1 MNFSVVVP
9 LYNKARFIETSLRSV
24 LAQTLPAFE
33 VIVID
38 DGSTDGSAELVEAIG
53 GDRVRLIRQ
62 KNAGVSVT
70 RNRAIAAAKGEWVA
84 FLDGDDWYH
93 PQFLAYLARAH
104 RLCPE
109 ADFLATCVLTVSEAH
124 DQAVDDWLL
133 PEAFCE
139 IELIEDLPLR
149 WMKRQLFCTSSVAV
163 RRARLASMQPCFAEG
178 ESVGEDLDLWFR
190 LADETP
196 LALVHAPLAAYRRDV
211 TGSLSEKIRVDRQLP
226 PFLRRMRERA
236 LSGSMPDKRRRSAL
250 WFIAQQEI
258 TIARELLGAG
268 RRREALWWLM
278 QARRAVLGFR
288 WQMTLLMALFA
299 PAQLAQRWQRWRV
312 RSTETF
318 AQQGTLS

>member
-9 LYNKARFIETSLRSV
+9 LYNKSRFVLTALRSA

-33 VIVID
+33 VIVVD
-38 DGSTDGSAELVEAIG
+38 DGSTDGSADLVEAI
-53 GDRVRLIRQ
+53 DDARVRLIRQ
-62 KNAGVSVT
+62 ENSGVSVA
-70 RNRAIAAAKGEWVA
+70 RNRAIAAARGDWIA
-84 FLDGDDWYH
+84 FLDADDWYH
-93 PQFLAYLARAH
+93 PQFLSYLARAH

-109 ADFLATCVLTVSEAH
+109 ADFLATNVLTVSEAT
-124 DQAVDDWLL
+124 DEPVDWLL

-139 IELIEDLPLR
+139 IELVEDLPPR

-163 RRARLASMQPCFAEG
+163 RTARLASMQPCFAEG

-190 LADETP
+190 LAVETP

-211 TGSLSEKIRVDRQLP
+211 AGSLTEKITVDRQLP
-226 PFLRRMRERA
+226 PFLLRMRERA
-236 LSGSMPDKRRRSAL
+236 RNGDMPEWRRRSAL

-258 TIARELLGAG
+258 TIAREMLGAG
-268 RRREALWWLM
+268 KRREALWWLM
-278 QARRAVLGFR
+278 QARGAALGFR
-288 WQMTLLMALFA
+288 WQMTMLMALFA

-318 AQQGTLS
+318 AQQGTLP